1 MKIDMSPQAVTT
13 RLRRASQLRRLCVAL
28 GKARPVGSGRSQEV
42 VEASI
47 RPDLNHGERSA
58 DGPESG

>member
-28 GKARPVGSGRSQEV
+28 GKARSVDSAGSEEEAKAKLHADPGNVGK
-42 VEASI
+42 
-47 RPDLNHGERSA
+47 PA

>member
-1 MKIDMSPQAVTT
+1 MKVDMSPQAVTT

-28 GKARPVGSGRSQEV
+28 GKARPVGLGRSREV
-42 VEASI
+42 AKANVQSDLGQGD
-47 RPDLNHGERSA
+47 RPA